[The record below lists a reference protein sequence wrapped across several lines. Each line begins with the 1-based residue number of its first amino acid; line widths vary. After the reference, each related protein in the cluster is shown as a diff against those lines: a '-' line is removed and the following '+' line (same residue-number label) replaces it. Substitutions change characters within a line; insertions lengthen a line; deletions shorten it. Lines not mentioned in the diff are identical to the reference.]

1 MHQTLSE
8 IIHQAASFQTV
19 LSGVPLPLPIKLK
32 VTSILSCRPLLVPT
46 GTTSTNTLLVSSSSR
61 QNGLIFVLIVF
72 ESRLGSQNIAGPET
86 GCGAQLTSDS

>member
-8 IIHQAASFQTV
+8 IIHQGESFQMV
-19 LSGVPLPLPIKLK
+19 SSGVPQPLPIKLK
-32 VTSILSCRPLLVPT
+32 VTSVVSCRPLLVPT

-86 GCGAQLTSDS
+86 GCGAQLTSES